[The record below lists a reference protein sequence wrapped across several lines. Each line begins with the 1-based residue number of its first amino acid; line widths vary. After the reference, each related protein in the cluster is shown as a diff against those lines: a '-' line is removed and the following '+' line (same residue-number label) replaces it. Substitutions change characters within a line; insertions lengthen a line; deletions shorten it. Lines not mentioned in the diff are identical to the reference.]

1 MKFTVEYRTKFTLPY
16 WGGYVSPDDK
26 QAKSNKGKIISHET
40 CDIYSQLDQSTFEDV
55 LKEVLDYPDKDM
67 TEEDVQRDFGN
78 NAIGK
83 VEDKNVKTIL
93 EYYNGRRALAL
104 KVLNDV
110 KERLLWHDE
119 CDADDVPTKD
129 LPTILCYEIPE
140 SMNTFNVYD
149 EPSIDGKEKQELSY
163 IKITIDYK

>member
-16 WGGYVSPDDK
+16 WGGYVSPENK
-26 QAKSNKGKIISHET
+26 QIESNKGKIIKHES
-40 CDIYSQLDQSTFEDV
+40 CDIYSQLDRSTFEDV
-55 LKEVLDYPDKDM
+55 LREVLDYPDKEM
-67 TEEDVQRDFGN
+67 SEEDVHRDFGSSK
-78 NAIGK
+78 IGK
-83 VEDKNVKTIL
+83 IEDKHVKEIL

-110 KERLLWHDE
+110 KKALLWHDE
-119 CDADDVPTKD
+119 CDADDVPTND
-129 LPTILCYEIPE
+129 LPTILHYDIPE